1 MSLDSKRLM
10 MDNFLSVIE
19 GQKLDKKLSPE
30 VYYCKQKKLNAINMF
45 GMQVKQDQVLPK
57 MIFFFAIF
65 DDFLDFCSVFTLSIH
80 T

>member
-19 GQKLDKKLSPE
+19 GQKLDKKLSSE
-30 VYYCKQKKLNAINMF
+30 VIHCKQKKLNAINMF

-57 MIFFFAIF
+57 MIFFFCHF
-65 DDFLDFCSVFTLSIH
+65 
-80 T
+80 